1 MYIHVP
7 GLFFRKHSANSLTAV
22 SAAGSEVLVH
32 QPQHR
37 DREERPVADGGGP
50 GGLPVCNVAA
60 GSSDRSP
67 QLLQERLQVG
77 ITSLTQR

>member
-1 MYIHVP
+1 MFLGCSSGNTQLTQV
-7 GLFFRKHSANSLTAV
+7 SAAV

-50 GGLPVCNVAA
+50 GGLPVRNVAA

-67 QLLQERLQVG
+67 QLLQERLQVRN
-77 ITSLTQR
+77 TSLTQR